1 MSISDRWRRLGA
13 VGVLALLL
21 PLALLEPAI
30 GLAAEGP
37 ALGEPLTPEAVSAI
51 DFTVM
56 PDGTGLP
63 RGAGDPVAG
72 LAVYQ
77 AQCRIC
83 HGDGGRGGPND
94 RLVGGR
100 GSLSSALPVKT
111 VGSFWP
117 YATTLFDYIRRAMP
131 IHAPGTLTDDQL
143 YAVTAYVLFAN
154 GIIDEDAVMN
164 ERTLPKVRM
173 PNRDGFVWALEQE

>member
-1 MSISDRWRRLGA
+1 MSTYDRRGL
-13 VGVLALLL
+13 VVICTLFCLL
-21 PLALLEPAI
+21 PVASRAV
-30 GLAAEGP
+30 EGP
-37 ALGEPLTPEAVSAI
+37 ELGQPVTPEVVRSI

-63 RGAGDPVAG
+63 RGEGDATQG

-83 HGDGGRGGPND
+83 HGDGGQGGPND

-100 GSLSSALPVKT
+100 GSLATAQPLKT

-117 YATTLFDYIRRAMP
+117 YATTVFDYVRRTMP
-131 IHAPGTLTDDQL
+131 LNAPGTLTAEQT
-143 YAVTAYVLFAN
+143 YAVTAYLLFAN
-154 GIIDEDAVMN
+154 GILDEDAVMN
-164 ERTLPKVRM
+164 AHTLPKVRM
-173 PNRDGFVWALEQE
+173 PNRDGFVWALDHDE